1 MGHRTKIA
9 EGQYLHGLDEAAE
22 KLQTLVD
29 AMAGASA
36 QGLSDASL
44 FILGDAAKRAPV
56 DTGNLRGSGYVELD
70 GQQVAKGAEGGGC
83 TLTGAGPEDAAHAEI
98 GFNAKYAADQ
108 HEQVHLSH
116 PRGGQAKY
124 LESVLVEE
132 QERILATITGR
143 VEEAMGGR
151 HND

>member
-9 EGQYLHGLDEAAE
+9 EGQYLHGLDAAE

-44 FILGDAAKRAPV
+44 FILGEAAKRAPV

-70 GQQVAKGAEGGGC
+70 GQQVAKGAEGGAAPSPAPGPK
-83 TLTGAGPEDAAHAEI
+83 TRPTPRSALTP
-98 GFNAKYAADQ
+98 
-108 HEQVHLSH
+108 SM
-116 PRGGQAKY
+116 PRTSTSRFTFPIKRRASKIFGICFG
-124 LESVLVEE
+124 
-132 QERILATITGR
+132 
-143 VEEAMGGR
+143 
-151 HND
+151 

>member
-44 FILGDAAKRAPV
+44 FILGEAAKRAPV

-70 GQQVAKGAEGGGC
+70 GQQVAKGA
-83 TLTGAGPEDAAHAEI
+83 DR
-98 GFNAKYAADQ
+98 K
-108 HEQVHLSH
+108 
-116 PRGGQAKY
+116 
-124 LESVLVEE
+124 SVV
-132 QERILATITGR
+132 
-143 VEEAMGGR
+143 
-151 HND
+151 